1 MFNHDFVMN
10 YWKFGFDNVMSALL
24 HAAASQEVS
33 TVLRAYSRDVVIVK
47 RSKTSIV
54 K

>member
-1 MFNHDFVMN
+1 MN
-10 YWKFGFDNVMSALL
+10 YWKFGFSNIMSALL
-24 HAAASQEVS
+24 YGAASQEES
-33 TVLRAYSRDVVIVK
+33 TVLRAYSRDVVVVK